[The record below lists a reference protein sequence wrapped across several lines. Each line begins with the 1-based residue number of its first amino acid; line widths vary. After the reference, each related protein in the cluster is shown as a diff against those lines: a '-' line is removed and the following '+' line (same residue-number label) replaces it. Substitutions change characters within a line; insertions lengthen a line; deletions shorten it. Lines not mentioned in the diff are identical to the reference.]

1 MIKGKGIVYVLR
13 IIPPHSYSRAGKL
26 CRPLGNEILAY
37 CLRFFF
43 LNKWEIIWTSLSR
56 CLFTQET
63 HLDCGKIT
71 SNGHKDSATLMWNF
85 CSTYTS
91 VQLVK
96 HRGSCRYFVLEGSWS
111 LQCMTLKSLEH
122 DSTSLSSV
130 TLTFMLQATW
140 RAYPEKEYEKVDRN
154 LPISLIVRNN
164 RHICRKIGPY
174 MVMYTL
180 ADTKANKGFDNRSNH
195 HAFMMRMTRHRKLS
209 LFRWY
214 FWFEYFSIIFKI
226 SCGMVFVFSNW
237 QITWRYS
244 FKRHIAV
251 DLLFLSIS
259 CFEFEVH
266 TLALYVMLYISDF

>member
-1 MIKGKGIVYVLR
+1 MNLIAWNHSLCLSSFSVIFLLALSNLVYLYLIILCPWDFCGSWRWLQIWWILALDIIHRGFRSQSKYHDKGKGIVYVLR

-85 CSTYTS
+85 CSTSYTS

-122 DSTSLSSV
+122 DSASLSSV

-140 RAYPEKEYEKVDRN
+140 RAYTEKEYEKVDRN

-164 RHICRKIGPY
+164 RHICRKSGRY
-174 MVMYTL
+174 MVI
-180 ADTKANKGFDNRSNH
+180 H
-195 HAFMMRMTRHRKLS
+195 LS
-209 LFRWY
+209 WHK
-214 FWFEYFSIIFKI
+214 SK
-226 SCGMVFVFSNW
+226 
-237 QITWRYS
+237 
-244 FKRHIAV
+244 
-251 DLLFLSIS
+251 
-259 CFEFEVH
+259 
-266 TLALYVMLYISDF
+266 

>member
-1 MIKGKGIVYVLR
+1 MAHDVGSRFGEYSLLILSIGASEANQNIMIKEKALSMFYVSF
-13 IIPPHSYSRAGKL
+13 PHTAGKL
-26 CRPLGNEILAY
+26 CRPLGNEILAS

-85 CSTYTS
+85 CSTSYTS

-122 DSTSLSSV
+122 DSASLSSV

-140 RAYPEKEYEKVDRN
+140 RAYPEKEYK
-154 LPISLIVRNN
+154 
-164 RHICRKIGPY
+164 K
-174 MVMYTL
+174 
-180 ADTKANKGFDNRSNH
+180 F
-195 HAFMMRMTRHRKLS
+195 
-209 LFRWY
+209 
-214 FWFEYFSIIFKI
+214 
-226 SCGMVFVFSNW
+226 
-237 QITWRYS
+237 
-244 FKRHIAV
+244 
-251 DLLFLSIS
+251 
-259 CFEFEVH
+259 
-266 TLALYVMLYISDF
+266 